1 MRFSLLFVSA
11 ICLFTAACGSPFKA
25 TTPPGF
31 VEVENHG
38 YDDRYDYRA
47 TTADG
52 LVIAVRAVD
61 NEDGGTLEFWT
72 RAIENQLRQQG
83 GYALIEKVDVKTSG
97 GVAGK
102 QLRFGLDQ
110 ETTPHLYYVSVF
122 VTEDTVFV
130 HEAGGSKELMTKN
143 MAQVTAS
150 IDNLELK

>member
-1 MRFSLLFVSA
+1 MRLSFLFASAFCLLSV
-11 ICLFTAACGSPFKA
+11 ACGSPFKA

-31 VEVENHG
+31 VEVEDHG

-52 LVIAVRAVD
+52 LVLAVRAVD
-61 NEDGGTLEFWT
+61 NEEGGTLEFWT

-83 GYALIEKVDVKTSG
+83 GYALIEKVDVKTRG

-122 VTEDTVFV
+122 VTDDTVFV
-130 HEAGGSKELMTKN
+130 HEAGGTKELMTKN